1 MRNSGVLL
9 LGASG
14 RLGRMVQAFWPTDTE
29 LLCHSRSVRPGY
41 VSFDPLSDAQALCTA
56 MEGRRAVLCLSGIT
70 PAHAAASGNPLSLNA
85 ALALA
90 AVRAA
95 GRAGV
100 PRLLLASSAAVY
112 GAAQGPLSEDMICKP
127 ASEYGQAKL
136 EMERDAFAAARDC
149 GQAVTML
156 RIGNVAGADAILGGW
171 REGMQLD
178 VLPDGTTPARSYIG
192 PANLSRAIHRLCTAD
207 DLPGIVNVAAP
218 GVVHMGA
225 LLDAAGRAWT
235 AREAGPAAIAR
246 VELETKRLEKHVEF
260 APNAGQAQGLVA
272 EWRAYLAQPD
282 SSQ

>member
-14 RLGRMVQAFWPTDTE
+14 RLGRMVQAFWPSETE
-29 LLCHSRSVRPGY
+29 LICHSRSARPGY
-41 VSFDPLSDAQALCTA
+41 ISFDPLSDAEALCAA
-56 MEGRRAVLCLSGIT
+56 MAGRRAVLCLSGVT
-70 PAHAAASGNPLSLNA
+70 PAHAAASGDPLSLNV

-112 GAAQGPLSEDMICKP
+112 GAAEGPLNEDMNCDP
-127 ASEYGQAKL
+127 VSEYGHAKL
-136 EMERDAFAAARDC
+136 QMEKEALAAAEVCD
-149 GQAVTML
+149 QTVTML

-171 REGMQLD
+171 KEGMQLD

-192 PANLSRAIHRLCTAD
+192 PRSFSHAIHRLCTAE
-207 DLPGIVNVAAP
+207 DLPGVLNVAAP

-225 LLDAAGRAWT
+225 LLDAADRSWT
-235 AREAGPAAIAR
+235 PRDAGPAAIAR
-246 VELETKRLEKHVEF
+246 VELETKRLEKLVEF
-260 APNAGQAQGLVA
+260 APNAGTAQGLVA
-272 EWRAYLAQPD
+272 EWRAYLAQPESD
-282 SSQ
+282 Q